1 MAVMRGWLQ
10 FEVVYMVW
18 CSCHSDEGWVLLLVS
33 AGALVFYEFRLG
45 HIEENYFPHSVL
57 KFLLPFGELC

>member
-1 MAVMRGWLQ
+1 
-10 FEVVYMVW
+10 MVW

-57 KFLLPFGELC
+57 EFLLPFGELC